1 VFIATLGWLVHT
13 VNIKAAL
20 QEPKPLPSSLA
31 MSKIVFTTLILA
43 VPVVND
49 GKCRRRLA
57 SALYHRRCTVSA
69 AANTLNANNAASQK
83 ARQDLL
89 NKANQKKPS
98 F

>member
-1 VFIATLGWLVHT
+1 MLGWLVHT
-13 VNIKAAL
+13 LNIKTAL
-20 QEPKPLPSSLA
+20 QEPKCHPSPLA

-49 GKCRRRLA
+49 GKCRRRF
-57 SALYHRRCTVSA
+57 SRPRYTTDSV
-69 AANTLNANNAASQK
+69 
-83 ARQDLL
+83 L